1 MMLAASLLVG
11 MASCGSSKKMAQT
24 TYSNET
30 TMTGDN
36 VVTQTIKTSGVEMVD
51 ELSADGTRI
60 EKVAYRWYSGI
71 GIANNKQVAITLA
84 QQEAT
89 ATISRTLNNIVK
101 DEAERGNVVNNGN
114 VQQALTQHWEQI
126 SMSILKGCGPYGDA
140 VVEYNPKDGMY
151 TVTAKVG
158 MRGDRYAKLL
168 ENSQNVSR
176 PQNLTQEEYQEFLD
190 VNKSIMEAARRP

>member
-1 MMLAASLLVG
+1 MLAASLLVG

-36 VVTQTIKTSGVEMVD
+36 VVVTQIKTSGVEMVD
-51 ELSADGTRI
+51 DLSADGTRI
-60 EKVAYRWYSGI
+60 EKVVYRWYSGT

-126 SMSILKGCGPYGDA
+126 SMSILKGCGPFGDA

-158 MRGDRYAKLL
+158 MRADRFAKLL

>member
-1 MMLAASLLVG
+1 
-11 MASCGSSKKMAQT
+11 
-24 TYSNET
+24 
-30 TMTGDN
+30 
-36 VVTQTIKTSGVEMVD
+36 
-51 ELSADGTRI
+51 
-60 EKVAYRWYSGI
+60 
-71 GIANNKQVAITLA
+71 
-84 QQEAT
+84 
-89 ATISRTLNNIVK
+89 
-101 DEAERGNVVNNGN
+101 
-114 VQQALTQHWEQI
+114 
-126 SMSILKGCGPYGDA
+126 MSILKGCGPYGDA

>member
-1 MMLAASLLVG
+1 
-11 MASCGSSKKMAQT
+11 
-24 TYSNET
+24 
-30 TMTGDN
+30 
-36 VVTQTIKTSGVEMVD
+36 MVD
-51 ELSADGTRI
+51 DLSADGTRI
-60 EKVAYRWYSGI
+60 EKVVYRWYSGT

-126 SMSILKGCGPYGDA
+126 SMSILKGCGPFGDA

-158 MRGDRYAKLL
+158 MRADRFAKLL